1 MKAREQQQQQPPQQ
15 RQQQPQN
22 IQMQQMLLQRAV
34 HQQQQQQQH
43 QQQQQQPQQQQRR
56 DGSHLL
62 NGAANGISGNNPL
75 MRQNQSTANVM
86 ATKMY
91 EERLNSQRDSLDEAS
106 MKVRSLPRF
115 KVPCY
120 FGWYLASFSF
130 FSDNSIWKL
139 RLQQRYGENA
149 GKLLDSNEASLLKAA
164 ASGQSSGYLLNL
176 WIMKTLQLHLCCI
189 CYGSSST
196 IFLVCTPF
204 VLNLLLL
211 N

>member
-34 HQQQQQQQH
+34 HQQQQQQQQQQQH

-120 FGWYLASFSF
+120 FG
-130 FSDNSIWKL
+130 
-139 RLQQRYGENA
+139 
-149 GKLLDSNEASLLKAA
+149 
-164 ASGQSSGYLLNL
+164 
-176 WIMKTLQLHLCCI
+176 
-189 CYGSSST
+189 
-196 IFLVCTPF
+196 
-204 VLNLLLL
+204 
-211 N
+211 

>member
-62 NGAANGISGNNPL
+62 NGAANGVSGNNPL

-120 FGWYLASFSF
+120 FG
-130 FSDNSIWKL
+130 
-139 RLQQRYGENA
+139 
-149 GKLLDSNEASLLKAA
+149 
-164 ASGQSSGYLLNL
+164 
-176 WIMKTLQLHLCCI
+176 
-189 CYGSSST
+189 
-196 IFLVCTPF
+196 
-204 VLNLLLL
+204 
-211 N
+211 

>member
-22 IQMQQMLLQRAV
+22 IQMQQLLLQRAV
-34 HQQQQQQQH
+34 HQQQQQQQQQH

-120 FGWYLASFSF
+120 FG
-130 FSDNSIWKL
+130 
-139 RLQQRYGENA
+139 
-149 GKLLDSNEASLLKAA
+149 
-164 ASGQSSGYLLNL
+164 
-176 WIMKTLQLHLCCI
+176 
-189 CYGSSST
+189 
-196 IFLVCTPF
+196 
-204 VLNLLLL
+204 
-211 N
+211 